1 MIPDD
6 YIPSVSEVE
15 KYLSLWNELDNYVN
29 QENALDKLFFL
40 LCRNNTDLSDILIK
54 CSTLNDFYSTNIYD
68 VHSVAKHIFSISMI
82 DKRLQS
88 GDLSLV
94 EDIAN
99 VKVGKTQVSKYFF
112 SFASK
117 YCSHHQP
124 MKYAIFDKYVEKVLL
139 FFRGR
144 DRFCEFKNV
153 DLKRYHIF
161 ISVIKNFQEFY
172 GLEQYNLKQI
182 DRYLW
187 QLGKAYM

>member
-112 SFASK
+112 
-117 YCSHHQP
+117 HLHQN
-124 MKYAIFDKYVEKVLL
+124 IVV
-139 FFRGR
+139 
-144 DRFCEFKNV
+144 
-153 DLKRYHIF
+153 I
-161 ISVIKNFQEFY
+161 IS
-172 GLEQYNLKQI
+172 L
-182 DRYLW
+182 
-187 QLGKAYM
+187 

>member
-99 VKVGKTQVSKYFF
+99 VNVGKTQVSKYFF

-124 MKYAIFDKYVEKVLL
+124 MKYAIFD
-139 FFRGR
+139 
-144 DRFCEFKNV
+144 
-153 DLKRYHIF
+153 
-161 ISVIKNFQEFY
+161 
-172 GLEQYNLKQI
+172 
-182 DRYLW
+182 
-187 QLGKAYM
+187 